1 MIKHA
6 IYMQP
11 SAVRVPKQ
19 NQTKIRASAILSSS
33 MMVLAPS
40 LPTVEP
46 VINSGRVGLW
56 LVKHLGAHTPAG
68 KVTPRVEHA
77 PPHVVG
83 LAHRRWRWSRRC
95 CRCPRARRHR
105 QRPLV
110 ATTHISLIVGADRN
124 IISIHLSELAKSTL
138 RVRAGQYIVP

>member
-6 IYMQP
+6 IYKQP
-11 SAVRVPKQ
+11 SVVPKQ
-19 NQTKIRASAILSSS
+19 NKPKPNQTKLRASAILSSS

-56 LVKHLGAHTPAG
+56 LVKHLGSHTPAG

-83 LAHRRWRWSRRC
+83 LTHCRWRWSRRCCRC

-124 IISIHLSELAKSTL
+124 IISVHLPELA
-138 RVRAGQYIVP
+138 